1 MEILKYIGIGIL
13 VIIAGIIA
21 LKLIWKVVN
30 YLLSGWFGYIVAIP
44 LMIFVGGICTEKID
58 ICKEHPFVTIL
69 IAFVLAIICSYSFF
83 NDWLTGI
90 YIELSLKLPWVKK
103 DEEWLIK
110 KAYENGQIH
119 IANEEDEDEFVEMKG
134 YQKREKTIDD

>member
-1 MEILKYIGIGIL
+1 MEIIKYLGIGIL

-58 ICKEHPFVTIL
+58 ICKGHPFVTIL

-119 IANEEDEDEFVEMKG
+119 FANEEDEDEFVEMKG